1 MKYLFLAE
9 EERLN
14 LQIRYNLSD
23 AFTSDYR
30 NKTKRER
37 VIHYSIKLYIIRVV
51 EEEITEI

>member
-9 EERLN
+9 KERLN

-30 NKTKRER
+30 NETKRER